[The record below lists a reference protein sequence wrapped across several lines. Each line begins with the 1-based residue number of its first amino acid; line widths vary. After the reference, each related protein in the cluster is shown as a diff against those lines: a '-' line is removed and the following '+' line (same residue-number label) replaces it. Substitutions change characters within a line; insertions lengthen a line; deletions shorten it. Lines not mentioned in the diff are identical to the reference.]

1 MKKFSFII
9 LICVTMGYFNPKD
22 YKELIKGNWH
32 SGVQFNPQHVYDP
45 AEEEEMKKHQY
56 NYQYSEFFFSDQYQ
70 YAYHDVV
77 GFISP
82 FRYTIKQDSLYM
94 FMRSEKD
101 SVPISKSKIVFL
113 DANKMILTR
122 QSDSLFYYR
131 MESTKYTI
139 DSFIIADSI
148 NSENRFKENVNA
160 FDSIFLKRFNDKF
173 EQHMK
178 DQK

>member
-1 MKKFSFII
+1 MKKLSFIL
-9 LICVTMGYFNPKD
+9 LICFTIGHSNPKD

-32 SGVQFNPQHVYDP
+32 SGVQFNPQHVHDP

-82 FRYTIKQDSLYM
+82 FRYTIEQDSLYM

-101 SVPISKSKIVFL
+101 STPISKSKIIFL
-113 DANKMILTR
+113 DANKLILTR
-122 QSDSLFYYR
+122 LGDSISYYR
-131 MESTKYTI
+131 MESNQHTI
-139 DSFIIADSI
+139 DQFVIADSI
-148 NSENRFKENVNA
+148 DSVNRFKKNVDT
-160 FDSIFLKRFNDKF
+160 FGPLFTKRFNDKF
-173 EQHMK
+173 KRYLEDK
-178 DQK
+178 K